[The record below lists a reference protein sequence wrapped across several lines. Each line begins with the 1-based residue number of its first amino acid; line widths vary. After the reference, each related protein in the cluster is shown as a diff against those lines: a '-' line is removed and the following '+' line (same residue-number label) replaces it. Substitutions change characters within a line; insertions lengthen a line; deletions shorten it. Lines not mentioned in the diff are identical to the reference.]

1 MSETDIINMNNVDFS
16 SLQKDMDKIN
26 DALTVLTYT
35 LYYLAG
41 ATTVI
46 VGGVLFKLSTVYCIK
61 KKNKVVELSEES
73 ISLLSNKIDELDE
86 KVAVAIKKLLSVDVT
101 SNGSELISTGNKFLN
116 ITLKLAILLLFNT
129 CRVASEYL

>member
-16 SLQKDMDKIN
+16 SLQKDMEKIN

-86 KVAVAIKKLLSVDVT
+86 KVAVAIKVKKPLQ
-101 SNGSELISTGNKFLN
+101 GKE
-116 ITLKLAILLLFNT
+116 
-129 CRVASEYL
+129 

>member
-1 MSETDIINMNNVDFS
+1 MSETDLINMNNVDFS
-16 SLQKDMDKIN
+16 SLQNDMNKIN
-26 DALTVLTYT
+26 ETLTALTYI

-61 KKNKVVELSEES
+61 KNKNKVVELSEES

-86 KVAVAIKKLLSVDVT
+86 KVAVAIKVK
-101 SNGSELISTGNKFLN
+101 KP
-116 ITLKLAILLLFNT
+116 LKGK
-129 CRVASEYL
+129 E